1 MIINDVKLDV
11 DFTDADFIEKVEKG
25 RIKSDEE
32 IKELA
37 KIKNDL
43 SPAEGIRRECKIVK
57 DFIDYVFG
65 DGTSEKIFGNKNSLK
80 MCVEIFE
87 DIFKER
93 DKQLNN
99 INQKISL
106 YSPERLQR

>member
-1 MIINDVKLDV
+1 MILNGVELNI
-11 DFTDADFIEKVEKG
+11 DFTDADFIEKIEEG
-25 RIKSDEE
+25 RLKVDKEIEE
-32 IKELA
+32 LQKN
-37 KIKNDL
+37 KNDL
-43 SPAEGIRRECKIVK
+43 SPAEGIRQECKIVK

-87 DIFKER
+87 DIFNER
-93 DKQLNN
+93 DKQLNSL
-99 INQKISL
+99 NQKVSL